1 MFSFVD
7 LNSGC
12 PIDTI
17 TSRGC
22 GSALL
27 TKPQKL
33 VEVVAAMCD
42 CLPSRQVTV
51 KIRTGWDEKKPM
63 AHKLIPMLQKMS
75 HGRIAAVMI
84 HGRSRS
90 QRYSKDANW
99 DYILEAARSQG
110 NLSTHTH
117 THTYTHYQYYLSTLL
132 INNSIVNL
140 IIFRFTLILMRFQN
154 VFIFPSQILIIL
166 VYQSLAMGISL
177 VGKIGKVI

>member
-1 MFSFVD
+1 MD

-12 PIDTI
+12 PIDAI

-51 KIRTGWDEKKPM
+51 KIRTGWDDKKPM

-110 NLSTHTH
+110 TQSTHTR
-117 THTYTHYQYYLSTLL
+117 T
-132 INNSIVNL
+132 IN
-140 IIFRFTLILMRFQN
+140 TAHEQ
-154 VFIFPSQILIIL
+154 P
-166 VYQSLAMGISL
+166 Y
-177 VGKIGKVI
+177 